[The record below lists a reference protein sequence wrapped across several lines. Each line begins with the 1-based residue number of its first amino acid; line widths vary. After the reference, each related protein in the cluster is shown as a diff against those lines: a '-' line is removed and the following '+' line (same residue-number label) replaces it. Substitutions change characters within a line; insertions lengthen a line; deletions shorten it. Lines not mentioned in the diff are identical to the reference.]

1 MLFSKTSKR
10 EIFDPYPAQK
20 PWFNQPRKKHTKPH
34 ITLFLVGLLCFLL
47 GVLLSPV
54 VQADAGELLMQNDD
68 GSSSQALLLHTD
80 VTLTV
85 NGMIAHVT
93 YKQVFTNNSDTW
105 KHAIYTFPL
114 NEKAAVNDMEMVV
127 GERVIRGHIKP
138 RAEAKKAYESA
149 LKAGKKAS
157 LTEQQ
162 RPNLFT
168 QRIANIAPDESVTIT
183 LKYIQEV
190 SYRDG
195 EFSFHLPTTLT
206 PRYIPGSVLPQVS
219 LSELKASESKEGELK
234 EGKSKESE
242 SMSASSSGWAKPT
255 SEVPDAD
262 KITPFMF
269 DADNTRNTHRLSF
282 NASLDIGIPIERVD
296 SRFHDITRQDNA
308 GVTTISLR
316 DNHAPMNKDILLLWR
331 VALAATPRA
340 AAFTER
346 FEGSDYAMVM
356 LMPPQVSASAQQ
368 DFARDVTFVIDT
380 SGSMGGRPI
389 EDAKSSLLM
398 AIERLDAKDKF
409 NVIAFNSNYSL
420 LFQRAQPADLQHKR
434 YASGF
439 VSRLSANGG
448 TEMAG
453 ALKEALS
460 APSDENYLRQVVF
473 ITDGAVGNEA
483 SLFAQIKQDLGTAR
497 LFTVG
502 IGRAP
507 NSYFMTRAAQFGKG
521 SYVFVGDSDDI
532 QYEMQRLFHK
542 LESPVLRNL
551 TLTLPPHLQQSAE
564 VFPKR
569 VPDLYA
575 AEPLI
580 INIKA
585 ARNAQLSGEITLS
598 GNIKGNDGNTYPWSR
613 AIAIPSITES
623 KTEHKGVATA
633 WARKKV
639 AALMDEKMLGRD
651 EALVKDDILN
661 VALPHK
667 LITAYTSFV
676 AIEERI
682 SRPTNHTATSEA
694 LKNAMPEGMRMRAV
708 SFPQTAAGINAHLF
722 VGILALVAYLSLKGF
737 TLVTCPWRRQKHV
750 RQGRE
755 MRHD

>member
-1 MLFSKTSKR
+1 MLFSKTPKR
-10 EIFDPYPAQK
+10 EIFDPYREQK
-20 PWFNQPRKKHTKPH
+20 PWFNQPRKKNTTPH

-54 VQADAGELLMQNDD
+54 ARADAGELLMQNDD

-80 VTLTV
+80 IKLSV

-114 NEKAAVNDMEMVV
+114 NEKAAVNDMEMVI

-168 QRIANIAPDESVTIT
+168 QRIANIAPNESVTIT

-206 PRYIPGSVLPQVS
+206 PRYIPGSVLQQVS
-219 LSELKASESKEGELK
+219 LNELEASEL
-234 EGKSKESE
+234 KESE
-242 SMSASSSGWAKPT
+242 SMSALSSGWAMPT
-255 SEVPDAD
+255 IEVPDAD
-262 KITPFMF
+262 QITPFMF
-269 DADNTRNTHRLSF
+269 DADNARNTHHLSF
-282 NASLDIGIPIERVD
+282 NASLDIGIPIERID
-296 SRFHDITRQDNA
+296 SRYHDITRQDNA

-316 DNHAPMNKDILLLWR
+316 NNQTRTNQDILLLWR
-331 VALAATPRA
+331 VAPAVTPRA

-346 FEGSDYAMVM
+346 FEDSDYAMVM
-356 LMPPQVSASAQQ
+356 LMPPQVSASAQH

-453 ALKEALS
+453 ALKEALN

-483 SLFAQIKQDLGTAR
+483 SLFAQIKQDLGSAR

-502 IGRAP
+502 IGSAP

-564 VFPKR
+564 IFPKR

-575 AEPLI
+575 AEPLL
-580 INIKA
+580 INLKA
-585 ARNAQLSGEITLS
+585 VQDAPRNVPLSGEITLS

-613 AIAIPSITES
+613 AISIPPITTS

-651 EALVKDDILN
+651 EALVKKDILN

-682 SRPTNHTATSEA
+682 SRPKNHTATSEV
-694 LKNAMPEGMRMRAV
+694 LKNAMPEGMQMRAV
-708 SFPQTAAGINAHLF
+708 SFPQTAA
-722 VGILALVAYLSLKGF
+722 
-737 TLVTCPWRRQKHV
+737 
-750 RQGRE
+750 
-755 MRHD
+755 